1 MTTLPTPSELPM
13 REPVDEVQGATVN
26 GAADLSN
33 DTIDARARLC
43 FRGLALCLTAMVLI
57 LNAVSLQAVVG
68 AFLGH
73 AQGTPFDSPQTPD
86 AGMMVEAGAAVSHGA
101 AAQEFHRTVVAV
113 ISILLIGEVVLTLGL
128 VRATFS
134 MRINADAH
142 VSPEREAPTGG
153 HALPGVELLK
163 AVTEAFGTVLKGL
176 PKR

>member
-1 MTTLPTPSELPM
+1 MTTLPTPSELPT
-13 REPVDEVQGATVN
+13 REPIDEVQGATVN

-86 AGMMVEAGAAVSHGA
+86 AGMMVEAGATVSHGA
-101 AAQEFHRTVVAV
+101 AAQDFHRTVVAV

-128 VRATFS
+128 VLTSDVMTGAIFDSMNSVHRAWGG
-134 MRINADAH
+134 AH
-142 VSPEREAPTGG
+142 
-153 HALPGVELLK
+153 
-163 AVTEAFGTVLKGL
+163 
-176 PKR
+176 